1 MTRLK
6 NHYHLPTYPSTGGC
20 SAGFLTVGIAGEEIV
35 FFGRVDGGNIG
46 SQGLTVL
53 LGLVVGQLEAV
64 VVILVRMPVAVVPKG
79 IPALLTADFMSCGCD
94 ADLSLVNVRLKTAMG
109 LQSRLR
115 GPRRGQTN
123 CTCVAD

>member
-79 IPALLTADFMSCGCD
+79 IPALLTADFMS
-94 ADLSLVNVRLKTAMG
+94 
-109 LQSRLR
+109 
-115 GPRRGQTN
+115 
-123 CTCVAD
+123 